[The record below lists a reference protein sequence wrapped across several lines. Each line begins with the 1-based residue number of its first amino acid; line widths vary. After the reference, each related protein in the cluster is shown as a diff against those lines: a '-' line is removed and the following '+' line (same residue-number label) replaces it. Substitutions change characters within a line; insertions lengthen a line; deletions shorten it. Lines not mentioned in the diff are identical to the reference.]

1 MELMIPW
8 SRGDVLAAA
17 HREGEVLLEQ
27 HEEHGT
33 RIQARFDE
41 VSQRLLADF
50 VVDDVSGS
58 VE

>member
-1 MELMIPW
+1 
-8 SRGDVLAAA
+8 LAAA